1 MHPTKKSY
9 RRYLT
14 AAAALLLGFISAAI
28 LASAAKSPAP
38 RQSQTSAAAAIQPL
52 AYFVGQWNC
61 DGHFTSNNQPI
72 SATITAALDLQ
83 NSWLNFRWDDKAPS
97 QFHALELWGFN
108 KTAKQFTNFTYDN
121 FGGVRMFTSPGWD
134 GDTLTWL
141 GDALA
146 DPNNPNQRFVIARKS
161 SKEFVITWQ
170 THQPQGDWR
179 TGDELTC
186 KQ

>member
-1 MHPTKKSY
+1 MHSTKNSH
-9 RRYLT
+9 RLYLSG
-14 AAAALLLGFISAAI
+14 AAALLLGFTSAAI
-28 LASAAKSPAP
+28 FASTTKLSAL
-38 RQSQTSAAAAIQPL
+38 QSQTSAAAAIQPL
-52 AYFVGQWNC
+52 AYFIGQWTC
-61 DGHFTSNNQPI
+61 DGHFTSNNQPT
-72 SATITAALDLQ
+72 SATITASLDLQ
-83 NSWLNFRWDDKAPS
+83 NSWLSFRWDDKPPS

-108 KTAKQFTNFTYDN
+108 KTSKQFTNFIYDN

-134 GDTLTWL
+134 GDTLIWL